1 MITETKELIM
11 KFAITIVI
19 IGSVVG
25 GCSYINK
32 KFNLKDDHI
41 GEEFL
46 EEIISDKIGLKI
58 DLTPRSAE

>member
-1 MITETKELIM
+1 M

-32 KFNLKDDHI
+32 KLNLKDDHI
-41 GEEFL
+41 VEEFL
-46 EEIISDKIGLKI
+46 EKIIADKIGLQI
-58 DLTPRSAE
+58 DLTPQSAE